1 MRIGI
6 FDSGLG
12 GLSVLH
18 CARKMTPEHDYIFY
32 ADTEHVPYGE
42 KTVEQ
47 VREYVDHIIKFMISK
62 GVDIII
68 IACNTAT
75 SALSMEYR
83 KTFPIPIVGIEPA
96 VKKALDEYGN
106 QEQRVLVAATPITI
120 HGHKLEHLIHNLDHH
135 HKVDLV
141 AAPGLVRFAENGIF
155 SGKEVHEYLSTVLKG
170 YDLEKVG
177 TVVLGCTH
185 FNYFKESFIEIFP
198 HRPHFVD
205 GNEGTVRQAM
215 RLMGYKNIDRNNCS
229 QTFCYTDKENNE
241 FAIECKK
248 DYNQRRGMVTYL
260 FSGKEASIE
269 DMQKIDRCMT
279 QLDKMMMV

>member
-18 CARKMTPEHDYIFY
+18 CARKMAPEHDYIFY

-83 KTFPIPIVGIEPA
+83 KTFLIPIVGIEPA

-120 HGHKLEHLIHNLDHH
+120 HGHKLEHLIQNLDHH

-155 SGKEVHEYLSTVLKG
+155 S
-170 YDLEKVG
+170 
-177 TVVLGCTH
+177 
-185 FNYFKESFIEIFP
+185 
-198 HRPHFVD
+198 
-205 GNEGTVRQAM
+205 
-215 RLMGYKNIDRNNCS
+215 
-229 QTFCYTDKENNE
+229 
-241 FAIECKK
+241 
-248 DYNQRRGMVTYL
+248 
-260 FSGKEASIE
+260 
-269 DMQKIDRCMT
+269 
-279 QLDKMMMV
+279 

>member
-18 CARKMTPEHDYIFY
+18 CARKMAPEHDYIFY

-47 VREYVDHIIKFMISK
+47 VREHVDHIIKFMISK

-75 SALSMEYR
+75 SSLSMEYR
-83 KTFPIPIVGIEPA
+83 KTFPIPIVGMEPA

-106 QEQRVLVAATPITI
+106 QKERVLVAATPITI
-120 HGHKLEHLIHNLDHH
+120 HGHKLEHLIQGLDHH

-141 AAPGLVRFAENGIF
+141 ATPKLVRFAENGIF
-155 SGKEVHEYLSTVLKG
+155 SGKEVYEYLNTALKK
-170 YDLEKVG
+170 YDLEKIG

-205 GNEGTVRQAM
+205 GNEGTVKQAM
-215 RLMGYKNIDRNNCS
+215 RLLGYKNIDRNDCS
-229 QTFCYTDKENNE
+229 RIFCYTDKENNE
-241 FAIECKK
+241 FTIECKK
-248 DYNQRRGMVTYL
+248 DYNQKHGMVTYL
-260 FSGKEASIE
+260 FSGKAASIE
-269 DMQKIDRCMT
+269 DMQKIGRCMT